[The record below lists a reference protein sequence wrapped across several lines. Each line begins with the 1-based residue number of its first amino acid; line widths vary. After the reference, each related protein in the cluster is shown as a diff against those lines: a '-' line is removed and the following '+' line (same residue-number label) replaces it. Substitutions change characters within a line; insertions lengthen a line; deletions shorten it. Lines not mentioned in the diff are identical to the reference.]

1 MSKKLFT
8 FFGSPCSKTSDK
20 DLVGYA
26 IPVDSILRILDYIP
40 AEGENPHLQTE
51 IIFFNEHLD
60 NSPIHVYT
68 TGRVIDIAL
77 EINDFEND

>member
-1 MSKKLFT
+1 MSKKFFT
-8 FFGSPCSKTSDK
+8 FLGSPYTETSDK

-26 IPVDSILRILDYIP
+26 IPVDSILRILDYAP
-40 AEGENPHLQTE
+40 GEGENPNLQTE

-77 EINDFEND
+77 EINDFENN